1 MSLKLLTRWEIEFEG
16 RTCQVPKHLVEHW
29 RGKHFLKFFATHQGL
44 VKMFSEDGKIPKNAS
59 MASSPG
65 LLAIKRARNVAS
77 GLIPDKP
84 LVSECLGLV
93 EGDRQCDKPKKPR
106 RNSASARL
114 LETTVFL
121 DLPGHPGL
129 EVKRAKSIEESV
141 AVPMDE
147 QSLAKVFKAIAAIGV
162 SIVGDKDVKRTYIK
176 DGAHVGARRSKK
188 SRTDQSDQDESD
200 DKDTR
205 GDDDDC
211 EHKGSDSGNNNGE
224 GDTHEDADEC
234 SHELN
239 E

>member
-1 MSLKLLTRWEIEFEG
+1 
-16 RTCQVPKHLVEHW
+16 
-29 RGKHFLKFFATHQGL
+29 
-44 VKMFSEDGKIPKNAS
+44 

-77 GLIPDKP
+77 GLISEQPT
-84 LVSECLGLV
+84 VSECLSLV
-93 EGDRQCDKPKKPR
+93 EGDRQCEKPKKPR
-106 RNSASARL
+106 RNSGSTRL

-129 EVKRAKSIEESV
+129 EVKRAKSIDESV

-162 SIVGDKDVKRTYIK
+162 SIVGEGDAKRTYIK

-188 SRTDQSDQDESD
+188 SRTDQSDQDGSD

>member
-1 MSLKLLTRWEIEFEG
+1 MSLKLMTRWELEFEG
-16 RTCQVPKHLVEHW
+16 RTCTVPKHLVQHW
-29 RGKHFLKFFATHQGL
+29 RGKQFLKLFATHQGL
-44 VKMFSEDGKIPKNAS
+44 VKLFSEDGKLPKNAS

-77 GLIPDKP
+77 GLVPDKP
-84 LVSECLGLV
+84 SVSECLGLV
-93 EGDRQCDKPKKPR
+93 DGDHQCDKPKKPR
-106 RNSASARL
+106 RNSAGGRV
-114 LETTVFL
+114 LETTVLL

-147 QSLAKVFKAIAAIGV
+147 QSLVKVFKAITAIGV
-162 SIVGDKDVKRTYIK
+162 SIVGDKDAKRTYIK

-188 SRTDQSDQDESD
+188 SRTDQSDQGESD
-200 DKDTR
+200 DKDTC

-211 EHKGSDSGNNNGE
+211 EHKGSDSDDNKDE
-224 GDTHEDADEC
+224 DDTHEDADEC
-234 SHELN
+234 PHELN